1 MIDTA
6 YLVALLPWILPP
18 LLGAVIGYLTNAL
31 AIRML
36 FRPLREYRFLGIRVP
51 FTPGVIPRQRV
62 DLAESIGRM
71 VSRELLTEDVF
82 SARFGSDSFRQSLQP
97 VVVGAVDHLA
107 GTTVS
112 SLRSTLAIDSI
123 LTMAATLITEE
134 RIEDL
139 TRGIA
144 ESISRRDRHSSR
156 SLVALAGDVRPL
168 ERIDAERLR
177 SIMAEVW
184 PVVQEGVDRV
194 LHTPAVQ
201 AEMAVRARRIL
212 HYSLDQLSSLQ
223 RLFVSAAQYDRQL
236 ESRIPAIVSRSTAE
250 ILQALESPGTRAHAV
265 ASILDWVEK
274 NRSKRLG
281 DLIGSAG
288 MDLLAAELDALL
300 DDPGRVRTGLSGVL
314 DAIFGD
320 RARVHERIVSWT
332 RQLLDENGERTL
344 GEVIPFLTRRRATI
358 AREASY
364 GVQDVLRRITAT
376 FLGQLDI
383 HTVVV
388 DRIND
393 LDIEQVEG
401 LLLGIIRRHLRWINL
416 FGALLGAI
424 IGAVQ
429 IVLRVIGIV

>member
-281 DLIGSAG
+281 DLIGSAVL
-288 MDLLAAELDALL
+288 DRLAA
-300 DDPGRVRTGLSGVL
+300 
-314 DAIFGD
+314 
-320 RARVHERIVSWT
+320 
-332 RQLLDENGERTL
+332 
-344 GEVIPFLTRRRATI
+344 
-358 AREASY
+358 
-364 GVQDVLRRITAT
+364 
-376 FLGQLDI
+376 
-383 HTVVV
+383 
-388 DRIND
+388 
-393 LDIEQVEG
+393 
-401 LLLGIIRRHLRWINL
+401 
-416 FGALLGAI
+416 
-424 IGAVQ
+424 
-429 IVLRVIGIV
+429 